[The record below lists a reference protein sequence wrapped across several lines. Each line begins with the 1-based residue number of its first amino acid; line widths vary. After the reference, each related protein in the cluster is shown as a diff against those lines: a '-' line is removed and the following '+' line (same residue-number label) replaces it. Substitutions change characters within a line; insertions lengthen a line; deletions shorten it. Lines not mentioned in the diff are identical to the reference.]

1 MLKRSVMLMALL
13 FTVLVMASRVS
24 AQVYKFDQ
32 SAQAL
37 QDGAITQNEF
47 DDQVESVL
55 QLFSSLAGAG
65 FVNTAALHS
74 LGGVDIGL
82 RSIFVVIPD
91 EFKDVIPATPSR
103 VNIRDPFE
111 NTDTVPLPFLN
122 ASVGLPANFEVL
134 GRLFYFPLGD
144 DPTDGAVTFLGGA
157 LKYGLVNGSLTMP
170 DITVLVGYQTFIVP
184 DEYDFGTVRTFSFKG
199 YVSKGLGFVTL
210 YAGGG
215 LDRTSL
221 ELKKENIPFPLPPDF
236 KTDYDGTHAHGTV
249 GLTIKPI
256 PFLRVNADYNFGGF
270 PNFTIGANLSVR

>member
-1 MLKRSVMLMALL
+1 MLRRAMFLATFLL
-13 FTVLVMASRVS
+13 AVLIVVAPSS
-24 AQVYKFDQ
+24 AQVFKFNE

-37 QDGAITQNEF
+37 RDGVIVQNEF

-65 FVNTAALHS
+65 FVNTASLHS

-82 RSIFVVIPD
+82 RSIFAIVPD

-103 VNIRDPFE
+103 VNIKDPLE
-111 NTDTVPLPFLN
+111 GTDTVPLPFLN
-122 ASVGLPANFEVL
+122 ASVGLPGNFEVL

-144 DPTDGAVTFLGGA
+144 KPTDGSVTFLGGA
-157 LKYGLVNGSLTMP
+157 LKYGLLRGNLALP

-184 DEYDFGTVRTFSFKG
+184 DEYDFGTVKTFSFKG
-199 YVSKGLGFVTL
+199 FVSKGLGPVTI

-221 ELKKENIPFPLPPDF
+221 KLKQENIPIPLP
-236 KTDYDGTHAHGTV
+236 KTDYDGTHTHGTF
-249 GLTIKPI
+249 GLTVKPI
-256 PFLRVNADYNFGGF
+256 PFLKLNADYNFGEF

>member
-1 MLKRSVMLMALL
+1 MLRRAM
-13 FTVLVMASRVS
+13 VLVTFLLAVLIVVAPAS
-24 AQVYKFDQ
+24 AQVYKFNE

-37 QDGAITQNEF
+37 RDGVIVQNEF
-47 DDQVESVL
+47 DDQVKSVL

-65 FVNTAALHS
+65 FVNTAGLHS

-82 RSIFVVIPD
+82 RSIFAIVPD
-91 EFKDVIPATPSR
+91 EFKDVIPATPTR
-103 VNIRDPFE
+103 VNIRDPLE
-111 NTDTVPLPFLN
+111 DTDTVPLPFLN
-122 ASVGLPANFEVL
+122 ASVGLPGNFEVL

-144 DPTDGAVTFLGGA
+144 KPTDGAVTFLGGA
-157 LKYGLVNGSLTMP
+157 LKYGLLRGNMALP

-184 DEYDFGTVRTFSFKG
+184 DEYDFGTVKTFSFKG
-199 YVSKGLGFVTL
+199 YVSKGLGFVTI

-221 ELKKENIPFPLPPDF
+221 KLKQENIPIPLP
-236 KTDYDGTHAHGTV
+236 KTEYDGTHTHGTF

-256 PFLRVNADYNFGGF
+256 PFLKVNADYNFGEF

>member
-1 MLKRSVMLMALL
+1 MLRRSMFLVTLL
-13 FTVLVMASRVS
+13 FTVLILVAPSP

-32 SAQAL
+32 SAQYL
-37 QDGAITQNEF
+37 NDNVITQNEF
-47 DDQVESVL
+47 DKQVESVL

-65 FVNTAALHS
+65 FVNTAELHS

-82 RSIFVVIPD
+82 RSIFAVVPD

-103 VNIRDPFE
+103 INIRDPLE
-111 NTDTVPLPFLN
+111 GTDTVPLPFLN
-122 ASVGLPANFEVL
+122 ASVGLPGSFEVL

-157 LKYGLVNGSLTMP
+157 LKYGLLSGNLALP

-184 DEYDFGTVRTFSFKG
+184 DEYDFGTVKTFSFKG

-221 ELKKENIPFPLPPDF
+221 KLKQEKIPIKLP
-236 KTDYDGTHAHGTV
+236 KTEYDGTHTHGTV
-249 GLTIKPI
+249 GLTVKPI
-256 PFLRVNADYNFGGF
+256 PFLKVNADYNFGEF